1 MKLFMILVLKLSI
14 LIAQITKL
22 KNVRVIEN
30 VKINR
35 MGILYQ

>member
-22 KNVRVIEN
+22 KNVRMFEN
-30 VKINR
+30 FKINR
-35 MGILYQ
+35 MSILYQ